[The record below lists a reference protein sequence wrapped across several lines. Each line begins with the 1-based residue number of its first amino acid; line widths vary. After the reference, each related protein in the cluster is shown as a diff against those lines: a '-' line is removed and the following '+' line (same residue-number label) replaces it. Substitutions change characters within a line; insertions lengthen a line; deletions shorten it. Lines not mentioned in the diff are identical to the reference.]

1 MTPTTLQEAP
11 RTPAL
16 PHDADEPPP
25 GTPQTILV
33 VDDLPANLEAA
44 ARFLTHHGYRVAV
57 AQDGEDA
64 IERAALVHPDLILLD
79 VMMPG
84 LDGFET
90 CRRLKASAASSH
102 VPVIF
107 MTALAE
113 TPDKLTGFSVGAV
126 GYVTKPL
133 DVAEVIARMRLHLTL
148 HQLQRRVEARNAS
161 LREEIAAHERTQA
174 ALQRSNSEL
183 EQLAYVAS
191 HDLQEPLRMIAS
203 YLQLVEER
211 YQDRLDDDGREFIGY
226 AVDGAKRLQKLI
238 NDLLHYSR
246 LVSKERP
253 LQQTDCAEV
262 LKLALRN
269 LHVAIQESQA
279 SVTCDELPAVAAD
292 QTQLVQLFQNLIGNA
307 IKFRN
312 GPGPRVHVGV
322 RREGDGWQFSISD
335 NGIGIAPA
343 HFERVFVLFQR
354 LHSRSR
360 YDGTG
365 IGLTLCKKIVERH
378 GGRIWVSSLP
388 GEGTTFHFT
397 LASQGNS
404 LAAP

>member
-1 MTPTTLQEAP
+1 
-11 RTPAL
+11 
-16 PHDADEPPP
+16 
-25 GTPQTILV
+25 
-33 VDDLPANLEAA
+33 
-44 ARFLTHHGYRVAV
+44 
-57 AQDGEDA
+57 
-64 IERAALVHPDLILLD
+64 
-79 VMMPG
+79 
-84 LDGFET
+84 
-90 CRRLKASAASSH
+90 
-102 VPVIF
+102 
-107 MTALAE
+107 
-113 TPDKLTGFSVGAV
+113 
-126 GYVTKPL
+126 
-133 DVAEVIARMRLHLTL
+133 
-148 HQLQRRVEARNAS
+148 
-161 LREEIAAHERTQA
+161 
-174 ALQRSNSEL
+174 
-183 EQLAYVAS
+183 
-191 HDLQEPLRMIAS
+191 MIAS

-238 NDLLHYSR
+238 NDLLNYSR

-253 LQQTDCAEV
+253 LQQTECAEV
-262 LKLALRN
+262 LQLALRN

-279 SVTCDELPAVAAD
+279 SVTHDELPAVAAD

-335 NGIGIAPA
+335 DGIGIAPA

>member
-1 MTPTTLQEAP
+1 VSTTTLHEPP
-11 RTPAL
+11 RTQAPL
-16 PHDADEPPP
+16 PDADDTAP
-25 GTPQTILV
+25 GAAQTILV

-90 CRRLKASAASSH
+90 CRRLKASPASSH
-102 VPVIF
+102 IPVIF

-126 GYVTKPL
+126 DYVTKPL

-174 ALQRSNSEL
+174 ALRRSNIEL

-211 YQDRLDDDGREFIGY
+211 YRDRLDDDGREFIGF

-253 LQQTDCAEV
+253 LQQTPCTEV
-262 LKLALRN
+262 LALALRN
-269 LHVAIQESQA
+269 LHVAVQESQA
-279 SVTCDELPAVAAD
+279 IVTHDELPLLAAD

-307 IKFRN
+307 IKFRS
-312 GPGPRVHVGV
+312 GPGPKVHVGA
-322 RREGDGWQFSISD
+322 RHDGDAWHFTISD
-335 NGIGIAPA
+335 DGIGIAPA

-397 LASQGNS
+397 LPPHVDG
-404 LAAP
+404 LARP

>member
-1 MTPTTLQEAP
+1 VTSTTLQEAP

-16 PHDADEPPP
+16 PHDADEAPA

-90 CRRLKASAASSH
+90 CRRLKSSAASSH

-126 GYVTKPL
+126 DYVTKPL

-253 LQQTDCAEV
+253 LQQTECAEV
-262 LKLALRN
+262 LQLALRN

-279 SVTCDELPAVAAD
+279 SVTHDELPAVAAD

-335 NGIGIAPA
+335 DGIGIAPA